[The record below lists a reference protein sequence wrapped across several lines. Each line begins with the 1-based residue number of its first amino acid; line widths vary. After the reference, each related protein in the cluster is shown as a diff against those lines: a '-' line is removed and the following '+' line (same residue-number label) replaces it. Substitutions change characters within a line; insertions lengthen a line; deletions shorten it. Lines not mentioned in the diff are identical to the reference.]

1 MKIELILLGV
11 IGLVFLVDFIVKGR
25 KKSSVNETIKQIEGE
40 RGAVGMFKNP
50 ITYITNRKKNFTLF
64 LISVPIF
71 KLLIHYVIYPKTYS
85 PVIGEVYD
93 EFRRGLG
100 SKFRSVYGDKVRE
113 GLDVHIDLLF
123 KEELILFIP
132 SLIILLLIIWF
143 FNGKIKAR

>member
-71 KLLIHYVIYPKTYS
+71 KLLIHYVIYPETRKN
-85 PVIGEVYD
+85 VIGAINNERV
-93 EFRRGLG
+93 FGG
-100 SKFRSVYGDKVRE
+100 ISNIYGGRVRK
-113 GLDVHIDLLF
+113 GLDVHLDLLF
-123 KEELILFIP
+123 KEQLILFIP

-143 FNGKIKAR
+143 FNDKIKAR